1 MNLKYLYLAMAL
13 NFGGTD
19 LLLGVSQYAV
29 QKFFGIVI
37 QNSPTASLV
46 FTGIFLL
53 LNLLAVIFAILS
65 RDNQEARALSV
76 VAVIVTSI
84 TLTTN
89 LLNVILS
96 ALNGGLS

>member
-19 LLLGVSQYAV
+19 LLMGVSQYAV
-29 QKFFGIVI
+29 QQFGIVI

>member
-1 MNLKYLYLAMAL
+1 MAL

-19 LLLGVSQYAV
+19 LLMGVSQYAV
-29 QKFFGIVI
+29 QQFGIVI